1 MAPGDP
7 PPAHPE
13 AGALPCRGQTSAAR
27 DPGEIWLPPAL
38 FMNLDLPPPCAAKPK
53 MHWQGGAAVLDR
65 PAAGELLSQDAA
77 GRDPPH
83 GRQLCGEA
91 ERPPA
96 SPRKPSP
103 RVSFIPRFP
112 GEESRLR
119 KTLAAATTWLCSGC
133 AGLGRTKTVP

>member
-83 GRQLCGEA
+83 G
-91 ERPPA
+91 
-96 SPRKPSP
+96 
-103 RVSFIPRFP
+103 
-112 GEESRLR
+112 
-119 KTLAAATTWLCSGC
+119 LAALRGSRAPTCLPEK
-133 AGLGRTKTVP
+133 AKPKGLIHPSLSRRGEPTP